1 MIFPESCE
9 HFYFSN
15 RDSRDPASLM
25 RLHVHMASQDSC
37 FLIILAWE
45 LAKKAE
51 YTAAELGYVFRF
63 ALVPRVMAK
72 PLVHGPLCV
81 MIDDIRCSLREWHH
95 VIKSYTHIPLILRH
109 WQYKIWKIGIN
120 SWLGLLYL
128 LEHATLF
135 KSIDKNSKELIF
147 STVLPVTSTSRLL
160 VDAWNSGYHQTL
172 YPMYFSTNAHPVL
185 IILLITVTKYMT

>member
-45 LAKKAE
+45 LVTKQIVQQLSLGMYSDLHLFPGYGKA
-51 YTAAELGYVFRF
+51 
-63 ALVPRVMAK
+63 P
-72 PLVHGPLCV
+72 GPLCV
-81 MIDDIRCSLREWHH
+81 MTDDIRCSLREWHH

-109 WQYKIWKIGIN
+109 WQYKICKIGIN

-128 LEHATLF
+128 LEYTTLF
-135 KSIDKNSKELIF
+135 KSTRTTMNLYSVQ
-147 STVLPVTSTSRLL
+147 SSRLPPSRLL
-160 VDAWNSGYHQTL
+160 VDAWNGSYHQTL
-172 YPMYFSTNAHPVL
+172 YPMYFSINAHPVL